1 MGIDHVAVVE
11 EYSGFF
17 TEAVEGNLAAPVP
30 SCPGWTVDDLVAH
43 LAEVQAW
50 WTAVV
55 LAKGAYPDEEA
66 ARRAS
71 DTGPDRVEGWREIS
85 ARYVAVQHEYL
96 RHAGPDAPVWV
107 WWNDEGRDT
116 AAALASRQAHE
127 AVVHCWD
134 AQRAADKVKPIP
146 AELAA
151 DGVDE
156 FLERFLHGEEW
167 TAGPAVLELVAT
179 DTGAR
184 WWLGTDGTTTPKWL
198 AGGALAGGGSA
209 GGELAGGGSRPGE
222 YAADAV
228 DARVA
233 GTAEQLYLL
242 LWRRLG
248 MGEVTV
254 TGDDVTV
261 EALLGWPNLT

>member
-1 MGIDHVAVVE
+1 MGIDHLAVVE
-11 EYSGFF
+11 EYSGSF
-17 TEAVEGNLAAPVP
+17 TEAVAGNLGAPVP

-66 ARRAS
+66 ARRAA

-85 ARYVAVQHEYL
+85 ARYVAVQEDYL
-96 RHAGPDAPVWV
+96 RVAGPDAPVWA
-107 WWNDEGRDT
+107 WWNEERRDT
-116 AAALASRQAHE
+116 AAALAQRQAHE

-134 AQRAADKVKPIP
+134 AQRAVGEAKSIP
-146 AELAA
+146 AALAV
-151 DGVDE
+151 DGVED
-156 FLERFLHGEEW
+156 FFARFLHGKAW
-167 TAGPAVLELVAT
+167 TGGPAVLELAAT
-179 DTGAR
+179 DTDAG
-184 WWLGTDGTTTPKWL
+184 WLLGTDGSAAPARL
-198 AGGALAGGGSA
+198 ADGAA
-209 GGELAGGGSRPGE
+209 
-222 YAADAV
+222 

-248 MGEVTV
+248 VREVTV
-254 TGDDVTV
+254 TGDRAKAD
-261 EALLGWPNLT
+261 ALLGWPDLT

>member
-1 MGIDHVAVVE
+1 MGMDHVAVVE
-11 EYSGFF
+11 EYSEAF
-17 TEAVEGNLAAPVP
+17 TEAVEGNLGAPVP

-66 ARRAS
+66 ARRAA

-85 ARYVAVQHEYL
+85 ARYAAVQREYL
-96 RHAGPDAPVWV
+96 RAAGPDAPVWV
-107 WWNDEGRDT
+107 WWNDQERDT

-134 AQRAADKVKPIP
+134 AQRAAGAVKSIP

-156 FLERFLHGEEW
+156 FLERFLHGSAWE
-167 TAGPAVLELVAT
+167 GGSAVLELAAT

-184 WWLGTDGTTTPKWL
+184 WWLGTDGTVKPRRL
-198 AGGALAGGGSA
+198 PE
-209 GGELAGGGSRPGE
+209 GEGTA
-222 YAADAV
+222 
-228 DARVA
+228 DARVT

-248 MGEVTV
+248 VAEVTV
-254 TGDDVTV
+254 TGDDAAVV
-261 EALLGWPNLT
+261 ALLGWPNLD